1 MKLKTIV
8 KGTGDN
14 KYTSNKISSQ
24 FYPGSCRHWQKAGG
38 RVKRRREKYSC
49 PH

>member
-24 FYPGSCRHWQKAGG
+24 NLLQNLRGY
-38 RVKRRREKYSC
+38 VIL
-49 PH
+49 